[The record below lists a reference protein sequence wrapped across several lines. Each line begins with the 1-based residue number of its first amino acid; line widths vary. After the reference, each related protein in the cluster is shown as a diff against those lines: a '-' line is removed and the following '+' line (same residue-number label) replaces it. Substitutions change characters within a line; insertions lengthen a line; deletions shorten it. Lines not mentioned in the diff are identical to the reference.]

1 MKVCIAC
8 MCNTVW
14 QRMWDMSRFVM
25 IVILRLHRG
34 ETLSFGAYKL
44 LVTLLSRDS
53 GGYSGVY
60 ETKSALND
68 VFCRHRCSFTCWH
81 VT

>member
-1 MKVCIAC
+1 
-8 MCNTVW
+8 
-14 QRMWDMSRFVM
+14 MWDMSRFVM
-25 IVILRLHRG
+25 TVLLSLYRG

-44 LVTLLSRDS
+44 LVTLLSRDP

-60 ETKSALND
+60 KTKSAIND
-68 VFCRHRCSFTCWH
+68 VICHHRHSFTCWN